1 MADAGS
7 PRRTE
12 RQASGAKASSAV
24 PPQQGL
30 TESPEPPWL
39 EEEAKT
45 PQKDESS
52 ANMSVDGARSSNAS
66 AQGLLHGDTT
76 ILPGALDEDED
87 DEGEFSASSVNFD
100 TDRDSLVSDEQ
111 DGYSESMSL
120 LPSLYEH
127 SYAHGRRYHR
137 YRHGRYPIPNDED
150 EQSREEMLHAMM
162 LEATDGRLFYAPLDE
177 RSVKKVVDLGTGTG
191 MWAIEIGEL
200 FPHATVTGTD
210 LSPIQPYW
218 VPPNVKFY
226 VDDVE
231 AEWMNGDD
239 FDFVHLR
246 NMIPVLKAPVDVLRQ
261 AYQHMSP
268 GGWIELQ
275 DVDGQVHTDDDTVP
289 EDWPLSRFT
298 QHMVEA
304 FAQFGTNAHA
314 AVLGGDQ
321 LREAGFVNI
330 RHNYIKLPY
339 GTWPKD
345 KVMRLVGMYYRTACE
360 QFFPALG
367 AIHFPLLGWGKAE
380 MEVLFAE
387 CRQAMRDPHVHAY
400 GKMHFWSG
408 QKPT

>member
-218 VPPNVKFY
+218 VPPNVKF
-226 VDDVE
+226 VC
-231 AEWMNGDD
+231 
-239 FDFVHLR
+239 
-246 NMIPVLKAPVDVLRQ
+246 
-261 AYQHMSP
+261 S
-268 GGWIELQ
+268 
-275 DVDGQVHTDDDTVP
+275 
-289 EDWPLSRFT
+289 S
-298 QHMVEA
+298 
-304 FAQFGTNAHA
+304 
-314 AVLGGDQ
+314 
-321 LREAGFVNI
+321 
-330 RHNYIKLPY
+330 
-339 GTWPKD
+339 
-345 KVMRLVGMYYRTACE
+345 
-360 QFFPALG
+360 
-367 AIHFPLLGWGKAE
+367 
-380 MEVLFAE
+380 
-387 CRQAMRDPHVHAY
+387 
-400 GKMHFWSG
+400 
-408 QKPT
+408 